1 MAQNGGIL
9 GGLDFTTGKVDD
21 GQTVVCLVRQD
32 QKSCDRN
39 NQAIK
44 LNPNDADAYY
54 NRRIA
59 RDNLGD
65 KQGAIADYDQAIK
78 INPNTKLRSKI
89 AVSFPLLPLLQRA
102 FGSFCYL
109 LPLNATRY

>member
-39 NQAIK
+39 NMLFT
-44 LNPNDADAYY
+44 LN
-54 NRRIA
+54 
-59 RDNLGD
+59 
-65 KQGAIADYDQAIK
+65 QE
-78 INPNTKLRSKI
+78 NTKNPSDALVKITNFVQGKASNSPIGERGPLPQFISLETLVNRS
-89 AVSFPLLPLLQRA
+89 LPQGKG
-102 FGSFCYL
+102 F
-109 LPLNATRY
+109 